1 MGITKLSKSGFKS
14 SSYEKYNDFLAGNTA
29 FSPSSYESIATVNIT
44 SNTSTITFS
53 SIPSTYT
60 HLQIRSIGRTTR
72 SSTTGTATIRF
83 NNDTASNYAYHEL
96 LGTGSSAVADAQT
109 SQTLI
114 ATGRM
119 AASTAG
125 SNIFG
130 VQVIDILDYTST
142 NKNKT
147 VRYLG
152 GADINGGGE
161 MYFGS
166 GLWFK
171 TPEAINRI
179 DITAQSGTADFV
191 QYTQFAL
198 YGIKGA

>member
-1 MGITKLSKSGFKS
+1 MPILGIIAS
-14 SSYEKYNDFLAGNTA
+14 SRAVAVPN
-29 FSPSSYESIATVNIT
+29 SYESIATVT
-44 SNTSTITFS
+44 VGSGGSATISFT

-72 SSTTGTATIRF
+72 ASNSTGTATIRF
-83 NNDTASNYAYHEL
+83 NSDTASNYAYHEL
-96 LGTGSSAVADAQT
+96 LGTGSSAVYDAQT

-114 ATGRM
+114 STGRM

-152 GADINGGGE
+152 GADTNGGGE
-161 MYFGS
+161 IYLGS

-171 TPEAINRI
+171 SPEAINRI